1 MSDPNDLW
9 QGLWMRLSAG
19 VEDVNASAR
28 NLALAT
34 ERMDGGGAARFVV
47 LRGIDRA
54 EPSLTFYTHIG
65 SDKAFELA
73 DEPKAEVL
81 LWDAA
86 SSFQARLS
94 VSVEITPGSPK
105 LWDRLSKGAR
115 LNYVPT
121 PPPGSAIEAPFTAG
135 PSGPEA
141 FAVLTARIQ
150 SADILDLS
158 EVPHKRAQFKA
169 SENFTG
175 RWVAP

>member
-19 VEDVNASAR
+19 VEDANAPAR

-34 ERMDGGGAARFVV
+34 ERMDGGGAVRLVV
-47 LRGIDRA
+47 LRGIERIV
-54 EPSLTFYTHIG
+54 PSLTFYTHIG

-94 VSVEITPGSPK
+94 VSAEITPGSPA
-105 LWDRLSKGAR
+105 LWGTLSKGAR

-121 PPPGSAIEAPFTAG
+121 PPPGSAIEAPYTATL
-135 PSGPEA
+135 SGPEA
-141 FAVLTARIQ
+141 FAVLTARIM

-158 EVPHKRAQFKA
+158 EFPHKRARFNP
-169 SENFTG
+169 SDDFTG
-175 RWVAP
+175 QWVAP